1 MRDNI
6 EIDPLSY
13 LHGQLNPS
21 HVLASRG
28 VMSGYMSPPEQAG
41 LVTGM
46 VSECDCHPPPRAEPE
61 PGMETGLC
69 LVLACLHTPS
79 CPTKLVRSGD
89 DMEPLTPTNERHRMK
104 YLLQS
109 QLKVQFLSL
118 SLKSQSKSPFPRKA
132 SGNPNNNQ
140 NKIQEVLGMTLLS

>member
-1 MRDNI
+1 MKDNI

-28 VMSGYMSPPEQAG
+28 VTDVYCLHVAPEQAG

-69 LVLACLHTPS
+69 RLVLACLHTPS
-79 CPTKLVRSGD
+79 CPTKLLRGGD
-89 DMEPLTPTNERHRMK
+89 DTDP
-104 YLLQS
+104 S
-109 QLKVQFLSL
+109 Q
-118 SLKSQSKSPFPRKA
+118 
-132 SGNPNNNQ
+132 
-140 NKIQEVLGMTLLS
+140 